1 MKPIRNIVGPV
12 PDPDELFGREA
23 LIENLWRQLDG
34 NNVLLLAPRRFGKT
48 GIMRHALLR
57 PREGFIPVY
66 LDLEDVDTPAEFVW
80 RITQALLL
88 EDRWRKFLQ
97 GAKGMPKSLQDW
109 FKDTFD
115 EVGFSE
121 AKVRFK
127 ASVEASWDD
136 VARRLL
142 ATLETAPHRALLL
155 LDELPS
161 MLENLQRNLGDDAAR
176 AFLAWFRTVRLRQ
189 KDALRRHR
197 FIVAGSIGVDV
208 ILRALQA
215 SDKMN
220 DFARIAVEPISE
232 IEARRVMQALAMSI
246 EVNLTPELED
256 ELLRLIGSP
265 VPYFIHLFFSELGQ
279 LPPEERRRLNR
290 DTLGRIYQTR
300 VQGPACKRYFDHYR
314 NRLARFGSAGEKAAV
329 AILSSIVSA
338 PQGRVSESAL
348 FAIYKKT
355 RKSGWSDLEFTE
367 LMNDLEC
374 DWYLVRDPGTNEY
387 YFMVKVIADW
397 WKRWFTRLPHPG
409 TRRMPS

>member
-57 PREGFIPVY
+57 PQEGFVPVY
-66 LDLEDVDTPAEFVW
+66 LDLEDVDTPSEFVW
-80 RITQALLL
+80 RITQALLQD
-88 EDRWRKFLQ
+88 DRWRSFLQ
-97 GAKGMPKSLQDW
+97 GAKGLPKTLQDW
-109 FKDTFD
+109 VKDTFD

-121 AKVRFK
+121 AKLTFK
-127 ASVEASWDD
+127 ASVEASWED

-142 ATLETAPHRALLL
+142 ATLESAPQRALLL

-161 MLENLQRNLGDDAAR
+161 MLENLQRNSGEEAAR
-176 AFLAWFRTVRLRQ
+176 KFLAWFRTVRLKQ
-189 KDALRRHR
+189 KDTLRRHR
-197 FIVAGSIGVDV
+197 FIVAGSIGIDV
-208 ILRALQA
+208 ILRALKA
-215 SDKMN
+215 TDKMN
-220 DFARIAVEPISE
+220 DFTRIAVEPIHDTD
-232 IEARRVMQALAMSI
+232 ARVIIRSLGLSI
-246 EVNLTPELED
+246 DLKVTAELED

-279 LPPEERRRLNR
+279 LPPSARRQIDVGALQK
-290 DTLGRIYQTR
+290 IYETR

-314 NRLARFGSAGEKAAV
+314 DRLSRFGSAGEKAAV
-329 AILSSIVSA
+329 AILSAIVST

-348 FAIYKKT
+348 FTIYKKS
-355 RKSGWSDLEFTE
+355 RKSAASDLEFTE

-374 DWYLVRDPGTNEY
+374 DWYLVLEPSTNEY

-397 WKRWFTRLPHPG
+397 WKRWFTRRPLK
-409 TRRMPS
+409 SKS